1 MEQLHHM
8 QNTLQDSHND
18 SEKLAYKASTAL
30 KQGRTGILCVRER
43 QGRLQQLTRP
53 YAYWR

>member
-1 MEQLHHM
+1 MELLHHM